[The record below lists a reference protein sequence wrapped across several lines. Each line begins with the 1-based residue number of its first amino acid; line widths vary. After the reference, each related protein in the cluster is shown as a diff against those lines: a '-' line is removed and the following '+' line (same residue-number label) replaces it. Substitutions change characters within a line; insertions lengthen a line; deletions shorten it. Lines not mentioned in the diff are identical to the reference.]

1 VTAPSSAES
10 PNNAGLT
17 PPSSAESPKDAS
29 VTPLSP
35 AESPKNAGVT
45 PPSSAESVGRV
56 AEERVQQ
63 ANVESKNRPQENS
76 TGWAPQVF
84 LIAVMATAV
93 LLGIVIHLF
102 MRWRRTL
109 PVLATTNIPNKN
121 LEDEEGTVASE
132 TTIGRASEVVMP
144 MSLTFADKMSRLPDQ
159 IGPGA
164 ETSMS
169 QDSAYSSKIESTN
182 EEVLPRTVLNE
193 ASELVTN
200 SSAIENVAQ
209 LPKLYAMGTPSE
221 KELQRFKGLMSH
233 SNRDSQEA
241 EFR

>member
-1 VTAPSSAES
+1 
-10 PNNAGLT
+10 
-17 PPSSAESPKDAS
+17 
-29 VTPLSP
+29 
-35 AESPKNAGVT
+35 
-45 PPSSAESVGRV
+45 
-56 AEERVQQ
+56 
-63 ANVESKNRPQENS
+63 
-76 TGWAPQVF
+76 
-84 LIAVMATAV
+84 MAAAA
-93 LLGIVIHLF
+93 LLGIVVHLF

-121 LEDEEGTVASE
+121 LEDEEGKVASE

-144 MSLTFADKMSRLPDQ
+144 MSLTFADKMIQLPDQ

-182 EEVLPRTVLNE
+182 EEVSPCTVLNE
-193 ASELVTN
+193 ASDLSVTD

-209 LPKLYAMGTPSE
+209 LAKLYAIGTPSG
-221 KELQRFKGLMSH
+221 KELQRLKGLMSH